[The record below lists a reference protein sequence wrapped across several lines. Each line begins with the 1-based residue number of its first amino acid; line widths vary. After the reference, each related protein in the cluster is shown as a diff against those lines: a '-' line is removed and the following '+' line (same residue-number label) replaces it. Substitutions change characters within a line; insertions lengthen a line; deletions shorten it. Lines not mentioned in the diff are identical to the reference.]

1 MLDLTRA
8 DMAALIWFAVA
19 WFGYSFVVDRARF
32 GANSLN
38 ARMVGFRRRWMRSML
53 ARDNRIVDTQI
64 NMQLQQGA
72 GFFASTAFIAVGA
85 CVTLL
90 GSAEKAIDL
99 LQTAPLVEKP
109 SRILWEVK
117 TAGLTLFF
125 VYAFFKFGWAYRLFN
140 YCVIVIGA
148 APKFAGEITSE
159 MEEIAEQAAKLNA
172 IAASHFNKGQRAFFF
187 SLGYLGWF
195 ISPYLFMI
203 GTTAVLVVL
212 HRRQFWSD
220 SLRALE

>member
-72 GFFASTAFIAVGA
+72 GFFASATTKSNVEARRPSRKDFSALTWRQAPQATRASAKPVSPRKASQKPDGAGRGSGEVGA
-85 CVTLL
+85 GPRAGWNGKGKWVMRVACA
-90 GSAEKAIDL
+90 GS
-99 LQTAPLVEKP
+99 
-109 SRILWEVK
+109 
-117 TAGLTLFF
+117 
-125 VYAFFKFGWAYRLFN
+125 
-140 YCVIVIGA
+140 
-148 APKFAGEITSE
+148 
-159 MEEIAEQAAKLNA
+159 QA
-172 IAASHFNKGQRAFFF
+172 
-187 SLGYLGWF
+187 
-195 ISPYLFMI
+195 
-203 GTTAVLVVL
+203 
-212 HRRQFWSD
+212 
-220 SLRALE
+220 LRASRRSS